1 MSTKYCSSC
10 GTAMAGD
17 ASFCPKCGMKQPDSY
32 EYQELT
38 PQPEAPQFQQQQ
50 PYQQYQPY
58 QQQQPYQQVPTKNR
72 TMSIV
77 SLCLVIASEIIGG
90 LFLQIPGIILAIL
103 VLSSTEYCDSGS
115 KKRAKVSLVL
125 GIIFMIIQFFII
137 YIFVKDYI

>member
-1 MSTKYCSSC
+1 
-10 GTAMAGD
+10 
-17 ASFCPKCGMKQPDSY
+17 MKQPDSY

-38 PQPEAPQFQQQQ
+38 PQPEAPQF
-50 PYQQYQPY
+50 

-115 KKRAKVSLVL
+115 QKRAKVSLVL